1 MFRHS
6 VPAARGPFQRQPLAS
21 HRHDQLRPPSNKIMP
36 VSSKTRRDV
45 QHILTCTQAYHSAL
59 NEEPDIRQVGNL
71 GIYPIKTRLR
81 GPAPVAGI

>member
-1 MFRHS
+1 
-6 VPAARGPFQRQPLAS
+6 
-21 HRHDQLRPPSNKIMP
+21 MP